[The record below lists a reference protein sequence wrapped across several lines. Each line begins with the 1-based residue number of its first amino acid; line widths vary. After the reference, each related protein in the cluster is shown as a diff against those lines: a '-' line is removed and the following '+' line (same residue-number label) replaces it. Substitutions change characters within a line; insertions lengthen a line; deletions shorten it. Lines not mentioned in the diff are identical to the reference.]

1 MLVQNVSEEKLNS
14 RVQGVKRYVSPGE
27 IVEVTDEEGKFLST
41 VYSRQYAVVPKAS
54 EPKAAKTSENAAKA
68 EKKSK

>member
-1 MLVQNVSEEKLNS
+1 MFVQNVSEEKLNS

-27 IVEVTDEEGKFLST
+27 IVEVSEDEGKFLTS
-41 VYSRQYAVVPKAS
+41 VYSRQYREVPKAS
-54 EPKAAKTSENAAKA
+54 EPKAAKTAENAAKA

>member
-1 MLVQNVSEEKLNS
+1 MFVQNVSEEKLNS

-27 IVEVTDEEGKFLST
+27 IVETTEEEGKFLTT
-41 VYSRQYAVVPKAS
+41 VYSRQYVEVPKAS
-54 EPKAAKTSENAAKA
+54 EPKAAKTAENVAKA